1 MARARCDQTPAW
13 GALDNFFKER
23 GHAFDLRDAFAQDPK
38 RFEHFSQQAPHVFA
52 DLSKNLIDAAT
63 ESLLFD
69 LAAQCQLEQH
79 RDAMFAGELVNSTEN
94 RAAMHFLLR
103 KPRFEASNTAVAQQ
117 IRAQPAT
124 KSIANELTKVHVTL
138 DAMLAYAEKIRADDA
153 IIDIINIGIGGS
165 DLGPQM
171 AVLALAEF
179 GAKTKRF
186 HFVSNV
192 DGQELSSVLAQCK
205 PASTLFLI
213 ASKTFST
220 TETMTNAH
228 SARHWFEAQGGE
240 GVDRHFVALTS
251 NVEAANEF
259 GITITFGFWDW
270 VGGRYSMW
278 SAIGLPIALA
288 VGSKCFRELLAGAH
302 AMDKH
307 FRTAPM
313 AQNLPV
319 RLGLLDVWYRNFHGF
334 GSRSVAPYSSALRRL
349 PAYLQQL
356 EMESNGKRVDASGQA
371 LPFQTAPV
379 LWGEPGT
386 NGQHAY
392 FQMLHQG
399 TTVVPVEFVAVKRQA
414 HTLPGHQQKLLAN
427 VLAQAQALMVGKS
440 DAAGPPQGGAAPAG
454 GSEPHA
460 LSERGG
466 QMLEGGYKNFPG
478 NRPSTFLLL
487 DELTPASLGALIAL
501 QEHRVFVSG
510 AIWGIN
516 SFDQWGVELGKLLA
530 QDIEPRLQNGDLSGL
545 DSSTAGLLRCLR

>member
-1 MARARCDQTPAW
+1 MTMARARCDQTPAW
-13 GALDNFFKER
+13 GALDDFFKTR

-69 LAAQCQLEQH
+69 LAVQCQLEQH

-103 KPRFEASNTAVAQQ
+103 KPVFEASNAAANQSNQ
-117 IRAQPAT
+117 AWPAT
-124 KSIANELTKVHVTL
+124 KKIANELTQVHATL
-138 DAMLAYAEKIRADDA
+138 DAVLAYAEKIRADDA
-153 IIDIINIGIGGS
+153 ITDIINIGIGGS
-165 DLGPQM
+165 DLGPEM

-179 GAKTKRF
+179 GHKTKRF

-205 PASTLFLI
+205 TASTLFLI
-213 ASKTFST
+213 ASKTFTT

-228 SARHWFEAQGGE
+228 SARQWFEAQGE
-240 GVDRHFVALTS
+240 RDIARHFVALTS
-251 NVEAANEF
+251 NVKAAKEF
-259 GITITFGFWDW
+259 GITTTFGFWDW
-270 VGGRYSMW
+270 VGGRYSLW

-288 VGSKCFRELLAGAH
+288 VGSKGFRELLAGAH
-302 AMDKH
+302 AMDEH

-319 RLGLLDVWYRNFHGF
+319 RLGLLDVWYRNFHSF
-334 GSRSVAPYSSALRRL
+334 SSRSIAPYSSALCRL

-371 LPFQTAPV
+371 LPFQTSPV

-399 TTVVPVEFVAVKRQA
+399 TTVVPVEFVAVKTQTN
-414 HTLPGHQQKLLAN
+414 TLPGHQQKLLAN
-427 VLAQAQALMVGKS
+427 ALAQAQALMIGKT
-440 DAAGPPQGGAAPAG
+440 DGGG
-454 GSEPHA
+454 H
-460 LSERGG
+460 
-466 QMLEGGYKNFPG
+466 KHFPG

-487 DELTPASLGALIAL
+487 EELTPASLGALIAL

-516 SFDQWGVELGKLLA
+516 SFDQWGVELGKVLA
-530 QDIEPRLQNGDLSGL
+530 QDIEARLATGDTAGL
-545 DSSTAGLLRCLR
+545 DASTAGLLRRFGKG